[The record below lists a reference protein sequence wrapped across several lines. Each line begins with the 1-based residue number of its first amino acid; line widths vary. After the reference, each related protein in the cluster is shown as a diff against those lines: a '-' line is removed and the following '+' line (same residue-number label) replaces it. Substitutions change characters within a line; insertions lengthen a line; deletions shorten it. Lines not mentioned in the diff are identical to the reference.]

1 MGLINGKIFFS
12 LLLIFVLFGCDN
24 NIYKNSTKDLFTL
37 ERVMNDYSAGKE
49 YELKPFYGS
58 DRWFYL
64 SDLIDEIGSLTF
76 YNSKGGLKNG
86 KTYYEFTNYGGN
98 ENTNCLAQFQ
108 LKNGKINGVLN
119 IYEED
124 QIDSQIDWFKHRKYE
139 SKVYNIICSV
149 NYVNGALSGNRK
161 IYEDGL
167 VIYSKNYYY
176 NNPHG
181 NSYEYDA
188 DGRVI
193 AFSNYR
199 FGIKEKS
206 TAYFKNGNFKSIE
219 LFTDD
224 HLMSKE
230 LYNSFGKLVEK
241 STFTELRQDTEYWN
255 DIKRKYVKYSIVN
268 DCYVGKE
275 IFLFDENGDK
285 EYEIN
290 LPSRKNEMLQVKYI
304 SGPKHYSGNK
314 SLSCVIKIDLKDYPV
329 QELAKEYSANR
340 YVLDYKNMEFR
351 QYYKGKLMGKCNL
364 KNNIIDGVI
373 NRHLLE
379 RLDAKD
385 PYRSITVSD
394 FEVLWKEMKERN
406 EGKAN
411 LIISVSNIDGI
422 KALLNVL
429 PFE

>member
-24 NIYKNSTKDLFTL
+24 NIYKNSTKDLYTL
-37 ERVMNDYSAGKE
+37 ERVINDYSAGKRF
-49 YELKPFYGS
+49 ELKPFYGS
-58 DRWFYL
+58 DRWFNT
-64 SDLIDEIGSLTF
+64 DQLIDEIGSMTF

-86 KTYYEFTNYGGN
+86 KADYEFTDYGYL

-119 IYEED
+119 IYEEHE
-124 QIDSQIDWFKHRKYE
+124 IDSQEDWFKHRKYK
-139 SKVYNIICSV
+139 SKVYNILYSA
-149 NYVNGALSGNRK
+149 NYVNGTLSGNRK
-161 IYEDGL
+161 IYKDEL
-167 VIYSKNYYY
+167 VCESTNYYY

-181 NSYEYDA
+181 KSYQYDA
-188 DGRVI
+188 VGRVI

-206 TAYFKNGNFKSIE
+206 IAYFKNGNIKSIE
-219 LFTDD
+219 LFSDD
-224 HLMSKE
+224 HLTYKE

-255 DIKRKYVKYSIVN
+255 DIKRKYVKYSIVD

-290 LPSRKNEMLQVKYI
+290 LPSRKNEMLQL
-304 SGPKHYSGNK
+304 KHFSDNI
-314 SLSCVIKIDLKDYPV
+314 SLSFVIKIDLKDYPV
-329 QELAKEYSANR
+329 QELAKEDSDYR
-340 YVLDYKNMEFR
+340 DVWDYKNMEFR
-351 QYYKGKLMGKCNL
+351 QFYKGKLMGKCNL

-373 NRHLLE
+373 NHNLLE
-379 RLDAKD
+379 RLDAED
-385 PYRSITVSD
+385 PYRALSVTD
-394 FEVLWKEMKERN
+394 FEVLWEEMKERN

>member
-1 MGLINGKIFFS
+1 MGLINGKIFSS

-58 DRWFYL
+58 YRWFYL

-86 KTYYEFTNYGGN
+86 NTYYEFRRFGWYSD
-98 ENTNCLAQFQ
+98 NTNCLAQFQ

-119 IYEED
+119 IYEEHE
-124 QIDSQIDWFKHRKYE
+124 IDSQRDLVKNRKYE
-139 SKVYNIICSV
+139 SKVYNILCSA
-149 NYVNGALSGNRK
+149 NYVNGTLSGNRK
-161 IYEDGL
+161 IYKDGL
-167 VIYSKNYYY
+167 VCESTNYYY

-206 TAYFKNGNFKSIE
+206 TAYFKNGNIKSIE
-219 LFTDD
+219 LFSDD
-224 HLMSKE
+224 HLTYKE
-230 LYNSFGKLVEK
+230 LYNPLGKLVEK

-255 DIKRKYVKYSIVN
+255 DIKRKYVKYSIVD
-268 DCYVGKE
+268 DCYFGKE
-275 IFLFDENGDK
+275 IFLFDKNGYK

-304 SGPKHYSGNK
+304 SGPKHYSANK

-329 QELAKEYSANR
+329 QEVAKEDSDYR

-351 QYYKGKLMGKCNL
+351 QYYKGKLIGKCNL
-364 KNNIIDGVI
+364 KNNIIDGVVDF
-373 NRHLLE
+373 NEWESLGVCDVS
-379 RLDAKD
+379 LDPISD
-385 PYRSITVSD
+385 RQIT
-394 FEVLWKEMKERN
+394 EAN

-411 LIISVSNIDGI
+411 LVIPDFIIKDILSHLWVCIN
-422 KALLNVL
+422 
-429 PFE
+429 

>member
-37 ERVMNDYSAGKE
+37 ERVMNDYSAGKRF
-49 YELKPFYGS
+49 ELKPFYGS
-58 DRWFYL
+58 HRWSYA
-64 SDLIDEIGSLTF
+64 SNLIREIGSLTF

-86 KTYYEFTNYGGN
+86 NTYYEFAHFVGYEYTY
-98 ENTNCLAQFQ
+98 CLAQFQ

-119 IYEED
+119 IYEEHE
-124 QIDSQIDWFKHRKYE
+124 IDSQRDWYKERKYK
-139 SKVYNIICSV
+139 SKVYNILYSA
-149 NYVNGALSGNRK
+149 NYVNGTLSGNLK
-161 IYEDGL
+161 IYKDGL
-167 VIYSKNYYY
+167 VCESTNYYY

-206 TAYFKNGNFKSIE
+206 IAYFKNGNIKSIE
-219 LFTDD
+219 LFSDD
-224 HLMSKE
+224 HLTYKE
-230 LYNSFGKLVEK
+230 LYNPLGKLVEK

-255 DIKRKYVKYSIVN
+255 DIKRKYVKYSIVD
-268 DCYVGKE
+268 DCYFGKE
-275 IFLFDENGDK
+275 IFLFDKNGYK

-304 SGPKHYSGNK
+304 SGPKHYSANK

-329 QELAKEYSANR
+329 QEVAKEDSDYR

-351 QYYKGKLMGKCNL
+351 QYYKGKLIGKCNL
-364 KNNIIDGVI
+364 KNNIIDGVVDF
-373 NRHLLE
+373 NEWESLGVCDVS
-379 RLDAKD
+379 LDPISD
-385 PYRSITVSD
+385 LQIT
-394 FEVLWKEMKERN
+394 EAN

-411 LIISVSNIDGI
+411 LVIPDFIIKDILSHLWVCIN
-422 KALLNVL
+422 
-429 PFE
+429 